1 MKRLLGVVLV
11 LFMACIPMNIHAQE
25 VDLSFEYSAQKVKI
39 ENAIKYYTI
48 EGELLDEAPIDCGT
62 YITLLSNRK
71 TIVFEINPKK
81 VDVKVSYNKDWR
93 ENDPE
98 EEKYLCDYVGDYEFK
113 LRIDADGNINSLD
126 NFQGNYDFQFEPKN
140 VKDIEVAKTRITH
153 PDVEYV
159 YSEDGISI
167 YSDIDQVEPIQ
178 LKDVGEYTV
187 AFDLDERYYESVPFK
202 VTILPKTIELKPN
215 KQFKYFGELD
225 PVLENDDYILTRE
238 LGEDIGVYKLTVQ
251 SKSKNYKYEII
262 ENDVFTILE
271 NKSQQIKP
279 EVTNQPSNDEKKEPL
294 QSVNVSNKDK
304 NKYASA
310 TDMESNKDIETKV
323 DKESAKTE
331 TKVVT
336 GVFNLTPMYLSFM
349 TISLVVAMYIMYILI
364 RKRNVKI

>member
-11 LFMACIPMNIHAQE
+11 LFIACIPINIHAQE

-39 ENAIKYYTI
+39 QNAVKYYTF

-62 YITLLSNRK
+62 YIALLSNRE

-93 ENDPE
+93 ESNPE

-113 LRIDADGNINSLD
+113 LRIDTDGTINSLD
-126 NFQGNYDFQFEPKN
+126 NYLGNYDFQFEPKN
-140 VKDIEVAKTRITH
+140 VKDVEVLKTKITH

-159 YSEDGISI
+159 YSEDGIKI
-167 YSDIDQVEPIQ
+167 YSDIDHVKPIQ

-215 KQFKYFGELD
+215 KPFKYFGELD

-238 LGEDIGVYKLTVQ
+238 PGEDIGDYKLTVQ
-251 SKSKNYKYEII
+251 SKSKNYKYEIV
-262 ENDVFTILE
+262 ENDVFSILGRDVIHRNE
-271 NKSQQIKP
+271 TKGPSLKIDKEVETTTHKETTALNKSQSK
-279 EVTNQPSNDEKKEPL
+279 VTTGIQ
-294 QSVNVSNKDK
+294 
-304 NKYASA
+304 
-310 TDMESNKDIETKV
+310 TKTFTY
-323 DKESAKTE
+323 SITLM
-331 TKVVT
+331 
-336 GVFNLTPMYLSFM
+336 F
-349 TISLVVAMYIMYILI
+349 SLLVIFIFI
-364 RKRNVKI
+364 FKFI

>member
-11 LFMACIPMNIHAQE
+11 LFMACFPMNIHAQE

-39 ENAIKYYTI
+39 ENAVMYYTI
-48 EGELLDEAPIDCGT
+48 EGELLDEAPKDCGA
-62 YITLLSNRK
+62 YIVLLSDRE
-71 TIVFEINPKK
+71 TIFFEINPKK
-81 VDVKVSYNKDWR
+81 VPVKVTYNKDWR

-98 EEKYLCDYVGDYEFK
+98 EEKYLCEYVGDYEFK
-113 LRIDADGNINSLD
+113 IRIDTDGNINSLD
-126 NFQGNYDFQFEPKN
+126 NYQGNYDFQFEPKN
-140 VKDIEVAKTRITH
+140 VNDVVVLKTKVTH

-167 YSDIDQVEPIQ
+167 YSDIDYVKPIL

-215 KQFKYFGELD
+215 KQFKYFGEQD
-225 PVLENDDYILTRE
+225 PILENDDYILTRE
-238 LGEDIGVYKLTVQ
+238 PGEDIGDYKLTVQ

-262 ENDVFTILE
+262 ENNVFTILE
-271 NKSQQIKP
+271 NMSQQIKP
-279 EVTNQPSNDEKKEPL
+279 EVTNQPSNDEK
-294 QSVNVSNKDK
+294 KDK

-331 TKVVT
+331 TKVET
-336 GVFNLTPMYLSFM
+336 GVSNLTLMYLSFM
-349 TISLVVAMYIMYILI
+349 TISLVIAMYIIYILI
-364 RKRNVKI
+364 KKRNVKI

>member
-11 LFMACIPMNIHAQE
+11 LIVACIPMNIQAQE
-25 VDLSFEYSAQKVKI
+25 VDLFFDYSGQKVKI

-62 YITLLSNRK
+62 YIAWTSDEEAIL
-71 TIVFEINPKK
+71 FEINPKK
-81 VDVKVSYNKDWR
+81 VPVKVTYNKDWR

-98 EEKYLCDYVGDYEFK
+98 EEKYLCDYVVDYEFK

-126 NFQGNYDFQFEPKN
+126 NYLGNYDFQFEPKN
-140 VKDIEVAKTRITH
+140 VNDVEVLKTKVTH

-167 YSDIDQVEPIQ
+167 YSDIDYVKPIL

-215 KQFKYFGELD
+215 KQFKYFGEQD
-225 PVLENDDYILTRE
+225 PILENDDYILTRE
-238 LGEDIGVYKLTVQ
+238 PGEDIGDYKLTVQ
-251 SKSKNYKYEII
+251 NKSKNYKYEII
-262 ENDVFTILE
+262 ENNVFTILE
-271 NKSQQIKP
+271 NKSQQMKL
-279 EVTNQPSNDEKKEPL
+279 EVTNQPSNDEK
-294 QSVNVSNKDK
+294 KDK

-336 GVFNLTPMYLSFM
+336 GVFNLTPMCLSFM
-349 TISLVVAMYIMYILI
+349 AISLVLAMYIMYILI
-364 RKRNVKI
+364 KKRNVKI

>member
-11 LFMACIPMNIHAQE
+11 LVVACIPMNIQAQE

-62 YITLLSNRK
+62 YIALLSNRE
-71 TIVFEINPKK
+71 TIFFEINPKK
-81 VDVKVSYNKDWR
+81 VSVKVTYNKDWR

-98 EEKYLCDYVGDYEFK
+98 EEKYLCDYVGNYEFK

-126 NFQGNYDFQFEPKN
+126 NYQGNYDFQFEPKN
-140 VKDIEVAKTRITH
+140 VNDIEVAKTRITH

-167 YSDIDQVEPIQ
+167 YSDIDQVEPII

-187 AFDLDERYYESVPFK
+187 AFNLDERYYESVPFK
-202 VTILPKTIELKPN
+202 VTILPKTIQLKLN
-215 KQFKYFGELD
+215 KQFKYFGEQD
-225 PVLENDDYILTRE
+225 SILETDDYILIRE
-238 LGEDIGVYKLTVQ
+238 SGEEIGNYKLTAQ
-251 SKSKNYKYEII
+251 SKSNNYVYEIVA
-262 ENDVFTILE
+262 NDTFTILD
-271 NKSQQIKP
+271 SRQQSIRP
-279 EVTNQPSNDEKKEPL
+279 EEKKDSL
-294 QSVNVSNKDK
+294 VSISASNKDEIK
-304 NKYASA
+304 QANASDEDPIII
-310 TDMESNKDIETKV
+310 TETKV

-336 GVFNLTPMYLSFM
+336 GVSNFTSMYYLM
-349 TISLVVAMYIMYILI
+349 MISSIAVIMYILK
-364 RKRNVKI
+364 KRNVKS